1 MVKRNFLIFVLLSLT
16 IVLMGVI
23 FLFLDKD
30 MFIPGFTND
39 TRENIIVNGWPIV
52 VIGLVMLLTGLL
64 GKWSTNND
72 QRKNKDIKYPPPTEE
87 VDKNH
92 QRYYDE

>member
-39 TRENIIVNGWPIV
+39 TRENIIVNGWPICSYRTCDAFDWFA
-52 VIGLVMLLTGLL
+52 G
-64 GKWSTNND
+64 
-72 QRKNKDIKYPPPTEE
+72 
-87 VDKNH
+87 
-92 QRYYDE
+92 